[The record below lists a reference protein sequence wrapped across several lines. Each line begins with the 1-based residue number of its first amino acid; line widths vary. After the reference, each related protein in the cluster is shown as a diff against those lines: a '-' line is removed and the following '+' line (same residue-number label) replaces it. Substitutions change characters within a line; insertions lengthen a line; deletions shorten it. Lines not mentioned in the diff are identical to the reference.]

1 MNKSTT
7 ELPDLIIFDWDGTLM
22 DSTARIVSCCQKAAV
37 EVNLPVPEAESVR
50 QIIGLNLTRSFE
62 ILFPTASES
71 DKMALYESY
80 RTLYVETDNTPS
92 PVFDGAVEMLT
103 ALNNN
108 NIRLAVATGKARQ
121 GLNRVMGIA
130 KLEAF
135 FEDSICADEATGKP
149 HPEMIH
155 ILLKRFNMKPHQAIM
170 VGDTEHDLEMAHN
183 AKVLSIGV
191 SFGAHSV
198 EQLQKWRPLSI
209 LDHLSELPAVI
220 SL

>member
-103 ALNNN
+103 ALYNN

-183 AKVLSIGV
+183 AKVPSIGV